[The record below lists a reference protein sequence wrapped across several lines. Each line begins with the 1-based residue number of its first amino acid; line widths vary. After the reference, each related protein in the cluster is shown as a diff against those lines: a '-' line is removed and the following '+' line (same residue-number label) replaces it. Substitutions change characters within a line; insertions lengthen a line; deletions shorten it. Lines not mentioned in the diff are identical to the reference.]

1 MNMIKNKD
9 LNKETIIPNKKA
21 AGIKLGADKATIK
34 NNWGEPIQVE
44 KISSKAEKLEYENV
58 NFWLESG
65 KVDQISLCNLYEGKT
80 KEGIGLGSTRTE
92 VEDVYGFLEWDGSWL
107 IQILPFGMGFD
118 FKIDYFGQRFVSEI
132 FIFMQ

>member
-1 MNMIKNKD
+1 MIKNKD
-9 LNKETIIPNKKA
+9 INRENIIPNKKA
-21 AGIKLGADKATIK
+21 AGIKLGAGKATIK

-118 FKIDYFGQRFVSEI
+118 FKVDFINQHFVSEI
-132 FIFMQ
+132 FIFLE